1 MAFREGTGMTRPRIL
16 IAGGGLSGGL
26 AALALKARRP
36 DVDLLVVEEGSS
48 FGGNHIWSFFDG
60 DVAAADAS
68 LLDGLV
74 AGSWRDHE
82 VRFPARRRT
91 LGFGYNSIRSEN
103 LDRVLR
109 ERLGS
114 HEYRLDCRI
123 ASLGPDFVLLEDGER
138 IAADGVVDARGARAL
153 PGLDLAWQ
161 KFVGRTYH
169 FEEPHGCT
177 RPVIMDALVAQDEGY
192 RFVYTLPFSPTEL
205 MVEDTYYSCSP
216 VLDAGVLRSRLGHY
230 VAAAGFPRAEAMS
243 EETGV
248 LPVLLG
254 GEVSALWRSDEPPVA
269 RLGLRGGF
277 FHPSTGYSLPDA
289 VRNAILLA
297 EQKDVSG
304 AALHDLFRTRAAA
317 LWKERRFYQL
327 LNRMLFRAA
336 GPRQR
341 YKVLEHFYRLPEP
354 TIARF
359 YAGRLTAFDKMRI
372 LSGRPPV
379 PVAKAIAAMRGKAA

>member
-1 MAFREGTGMTRPRIL
+1 MSRPRII

-36 DVDLLVVEEGSS
+36 DVDLLVIDEGSG

-60 DVAAADAS
+60 DVAPADAP

-91 LGFGYNSIRSEN
+91 LGFGYNSIRSSD
-103 LDRVLR
+103 LDRMLR
-109 ERLGS
+109 ERLQP
-114 HEYRLDCRI
+114 HEYCLGRRI
-123 ASLGPDFVLLEDGER
+123 AALGPEFVFLEGGER
-138 IAADGVVDARGARAL
+138 IDAAGVIDARGTRAL

-161 KFVGRTYH
+161 KFVGRTYR
-169 FEEPHGCT
+169 FDAPHGCT
-177 RPVIMDALVAQDEGY
+177 RPVIMDAVVPQDEGY

-216 VLDAGVLRSRLGHY
+216 VLDAGMLRSRLGHY
-230 VAAAGFPRAEAMS
+230 VAAAGLPPGEVVAEEA
-243 EETGV
+243 GV

-254 GEVSALWRSDEPPVA
+254 GEVSALWRADEPQVA
-269 RLGLRGGF
+269 KLGLRGGF
-277 FHPSTGYSLPDA
+277 FHPTTGYSLPDA
-289 VRNAILLA
+289 VRNAVLLA
-297 EQKDVSG
+297 EQTDVSG
-304 AALHDLFRTRAAA
+304 RALHDLFRGRAAA

-336 GPRQR
+336 PPPRR

-354 TIARF
+354 VIARF
-359 YAGRLTAFDKMRI
+359 YAGQLTTFDKMRI